1 MSIFHEMLG
10 KVMVSVTETGDTM
23 TFKDEEGKTYSF
35 SHIWDC
41 CESVRIEDI
50 CGDLSDLEGS
60 PILLA
65 EMVFEEGPELPHWE
79 SYTWSFYKFA
89 TVKGSVT
96 VRWLGTSNGYY
107 SETVDYFV
115 NGKLTAH
122 G

>member
-1 MSIFHEMLG
+1 MPIFHEMLG
-10 KVMVSVTETGDTM
+10 KVMVSVTETGVTM

-35 SHIWDC
+35 SHTQGC

-60 PILLA
+60 PILMA
-65 EMVFEEGPELPHWE
+65 EMVYGEGPDLRDED

-89 TVKGSVT
+89 TVKGTVT

-115 NGKLTAH
+115 NGKCST
-122 G
+122 